1 MCSVEVLVV
10 WVIYCVVF
18 NAVHHIHPGTMKG
31 FGVALKLEDLG
42 HLILHD
48 RLPLTVM
55 ERIAMF
61 LHDKNVQG
69 RDVFSTR
76 QDGQGWNS
84 QTFVMGERYVQ
95 THFKSIW
102 KKETINANH
111 RTDKHWNEIVRK
123 QQLTRELK
131 QELSELE
138 SDRDYES
145 TRVHDYDRYGN
156 QTRQGR
162 DAQKEVNR
170 LNSRIQSKTNEI
182 NHAEKAPPHSTTS

>member
-1 MCSVEVLVV
+1 
-10 WVIYCVVF
+10 
-18 NAVHHIHPGTMKG
+18 
-31 FGVALKLEDLG
+31 
-42 HLILHD
+42 
-48 RLPLTVM
+48 M

-102 KKETINANH
+102 KQETINANH
-111 RTDKHWNEIVRK
+111 RIDKHWNEIVRK
-123 QQLTRELK
+123 QQLTRELR